1 MTSIQGEI
9 VGVIYQNPEN
19 GYVIAKLDS
28 PTASGQV
35 TVVGVLGDVAPGES
49 LRLDGDW
56 IEHPKFG
63 RQFKVE
69 SCEHLLPASL
79 NGIRRFLESGAI
91 KGIGE
96 KMAERLVGRF
106 GSQIFD
112 ILDTD
117 PERLLEIEGIGAAK
131 LKMIVSSWREKREV
145 RGLMLFLQSHGV
157 ATTFAHRI
165 FRHYGVTAVQQLRQ
179 NPYDLAYDIHGIGFR
194 TADDMALKLGF
205 APDAPQRLEAG
216 VEYCL
221 RQTAEGAGHMYLPRA
236 NLVDEAAR
244 LLGCHDAEMI
254 EERIDALEERKRLVI
269 EPLPEKGIDQAV
281 FLAYLS
287 RLEREIASR
296 LHGLLDH
303 VSRLEPTK
311 IAAAVEREEQ
321 RQSLTLSEEQR
332 EAVESACAHKV
343 AIITGGPGTGKTT
356 ITRVVVRALKS
367 LGLKIALA
375 APTGRAAKRMSEAT
389 GFTATTLHRLL
400 KFQPGTGFEFNED
413 KKLAVDA
420 LVVDEASMLDCGL
433 CLSLLRALPLT
444 CRLIFVGDENQLP
457 SVGAGNVLGDLLES
471 GSIPAVRLT
480 HIYRQARESMI
491 VLNAHRINE
500 GEFPLG
506 SPHAPPR
513 ADFFWVEKENLIE
526 LQALILLMVCER
538 IPEAYGLDPMQDVQ
552 VLTPMH
558 KGEVGTVALNR
569 LLQERLNPSGQELVR
584 GQRYYRTGDRILQ
597 LRNNYDKD
605 VFNGDLGRIVD
616 LDLKDEVLTAEFDGR
631 EVEYDF
637 DELDEIGLAYAISVH
652 KSQGSEYPAVVM
664 PVVTQHY
671 MLLQRNLIYTG
682 LTRARKLAVLMGSRR
697 AMHMGLGNVRGR
709 QRNTTLALR
718 MGQGLFSGFTAAATE

>member
-1 MTSIQGEI
+1 MITIQGEI
-9 VGVIYQNPEN
+9 VGVIYQNSEN

-28 PTASGQV
+28 PSEPGQT
-35 TVVGVLGDVAPGES
+35 TVVGILGDVAPGES
-49 LRLDGDW
+49 LRLNGDW
-56 IEHPKFG
+56 LEHPKFG
-63 RQFKVE
+63 RQFKAE

-79 NGIRRFLESGAI
+79 NGIRRFLESGAV

-96 KMAERLVGRF
+96 KMAERLVSRF
-106 GSQIFD
+106 GNQILD
-112 ILDTD
+112 ILDAD
-117 PERLLEIEGIGAAK
+117 PERLLEVEGIGAAK
-131 LKMIVSSWREKREV
+131 LKMIVTSWQEKREV
-145 RGLMLFLQSHGV
+145 RGLMLFLQTHGV

-165 FRHYGVTAVQQLRQ
+165 FRHYGVTAVQKLRQ
-179 NPYDLAYDIHGIGFR
+179 NPYELAYDIHGIGFR
-194 TADDMALKLGF
+194 TADEMALKLGF

-244 LLGCHDAEMI
+244 LLGCHDSELI
-254 EERIDALEERKRLVI
+254 EERIDALEERKRLII
-269 EPLPEKGIDQAV
+269 EALPEKGIGQAV
-281 FLAYLS
+281 FLTYLY
-287 RLEREIASR
+287 RIEREIASR

-303 VSRLEPTK
+303 VSRLDPAR

-332 EAVESACAHKV
+332 EAVESACGHKV

-367 LGLKIALA
+367 LGLKISLA

-400 KFQPGTGFEFNED
+400 KFQPGAGFEFNEE
-413 KKLAVDA
+413 KKLAVDV

-471 GSIPAVRLT
+471 ACIPAVRLT

-491 VLNAHRINE
+491 VVNAHRINE
-500 GEFPLG
+500 GEFPQG

-513 ADFFWVEKENLIE
+513 ADFFWVEKENLTE
-526 LQALILLMVCER
+526 LQALILRMVCER
-538 IPEAYGLDPMQDVQ
+538 IPEAYGLDPMLEVQ

-558 KGEVGTVALNR
+558 KGEVGTLALNR
-569 LLQERLNPSGQELVR
+569 LLQERLNPTGRELVR
-584 GQRYYRTGDRILQ
+584 GQRQYRAGDRILQ

-605 VFNGDLGRIVD
+605 VFNGDLGKILD
-616 LDLKDEVLTAEFDGR
+616 FDLKDEVLTAEFDGR

-637 DELDEIGLAYAISVH
+637 EELDEIGLAYAISVH

-682 LTRARKLAVLMGSRR
+682 LTRARKLALLMGSRR

-718 MGQGLFSGFTAAATE
+718 MAHGRDGGAVAGAE